1 MRTLLPLLAAAV
13 LTATLVQPAA
23 AADNPDLE
31 PRAEQR
37 FRRGRRG
44 AGRGRAHRP
53 AHGVPRPAR
62 GRRGGGH
69 PRHGR
74 RDRPAHPRPAPA
86 RRARPTAIAARVAA
100 RLTEGATADVD
111 VRGLRAS
118 GNWSEWIPAEDGTA
132 VLPEPVLDVQAR
144 LVLTGDP
151 GPEATGLT
159 LTALATVQVEGARA
173 EGNPLSYQI
182 FATREGLVGGTTAN
196 GHVITPHDRFVAL
209 PSRRALSPN
218 GSSDYS
224 VRICAPNGRCAFAPV
239 WDVGPWNI
247 KDDYWNA
254 KPRAVARPPAGHP
267 AGPGRLPQ
275 RLQRRQGR
283 VRPQGRQP
291 GGHRP
296 RRRHLLGRPRPD
308 QQHHGH
314 GGLPVDGQRPAGEGG
329 RHRPGATPPP
339 PGDADVVGTAAQQR
353 RRPRRVRHGA
363 AGCGSA
369 SGSSSPPRRSRPPA
383 RSGDANP
390 RRARGDLRRDGCCAP
405 DHARSPASPVTCAA
419 AVRATSPCG
428 STDPSS

>member
-23 AADNPDLE
+23 AAEQPHLE
-31 PRAEQR
+31 PRADQR

-53 AHGVPRPAR
+53 AHGVPRSPR

-69 PRHGR
+69 PGHGR
-74 RDRPAHPRPAPA
+74 RAPACSPSTRTGSTSPTNRSPPASRPGSPRGPRPTSTSAACAPAATGPSGSRPTDGVPPCSPSPSSTSRPASSSPATPA
-86 RRARPTAIAARVAA
+86 RRP
-100 RLTEGATADVD
+100 
-111 VRGLRAS
+111 
-118 GNWSEWIPAEDGTA
+118 
-132 VLPEPVLDVQAR
+132 
-144 LVLTGDP
+144 P
-151 GPEATGLT
+151 GST

-173 EGNPLSYQI
+173 EGNPLSYKI

-254 KPRAVARPPAGHP
+254 GPRAVARPPAGHP

-275 RLQRRQGR
+275 GLQRRQGR

-296 RRRHLLGRPRPD
+296 RRRHLLGRPRAD

-314 GGLPVDGQRPAGEGG
+314 GRLPVDRQRPAGEGG
-329 RHRPGATPPP
+329 RHRPG
-339 PGDADVVGTAAQQR
+339 V
-353 RRPRRVRHGA
+353 RRPRQGRRRRGHGRA
-363 AGCGSA
+363 ASA
-369 SGSSSPPRRSRPPA
+369 GVPVECVTD
-383 RSGDANP
+383 GW
-390 RRARGDLRRDGCCAP
+390 LRIGVGQFLP
-405 DHARSPASPVTCAA
+405 AA
-419 AVRATSPCG
+419 AVKVPSTIARCESAAG
-428 STDPSS
+428 SR